1 MVVEEDNRFY
11 EQLKGGGGRRRIIDG
26 GGDGKRTIKPQ
37 LKPPL
42 FAQIEPPSS
51 LLGAP
56 GLLSGRASTEQE
68 LMEAHKWS

>member
-11 EQLKGGGGRRRIIDG
+11 EQLKGGGGRRKIIDG

-42 FAQIEPPSS
+42 FAQIDP
-51 LLGAP
+51 LAYLGVLPAQQNSP
-56 GLLSGRASTEQE
+56 MGFERPHRTT
-68 LMEAHKWS
+68 